1 MALWQWWRTSAWQNT
16 IVPATKYLSKRRLHY
31 LTLPRTN
38 GPAFFNKQVNKFC
51 RPYWPFGILFMGLPK
66 AKYVVYHIH
75 VPVHTCFRSKK
86 KRVNVLI
93 LFGLCRLT
101 CCFYNI
107 PINILLPVIITAH
120 CYFLTVLH
128 CTNTLTY
135 LLTHLIF
142 DTTSYVCL
150 YYTQSRI
157 EFHTSTPH
165 LVMFL
170 HHPITNIW
178 QKLCYEHLKCVAC
191 LFELMDDYEV
201 GYLKLG
207 FDSIILMLC
216 G

>member
-16 IVPATKYLSKRRLHY
+16 IVPATKYLSKRRLHYYDY

-107 PINILLPVIITAH
+107 LINILLPVIITAH

-135 LLTHLIF
+135 LLTHLIWHYVIRVF
-142 DTTSYVCL
+142 VLHAVTHRVSHLNTSPRYVP
-150 YYTQSRI
+150 
-157 EFHTSTPH
+157 TP
-165 LVMFL
+165 
-170 HHPITNIW
+170 PDN
-178 QKLCYEHLKCVAC
+178 
-191 LFELMDDYEV
+191 
-201 GYLKLG
+201 
-207 FDSIILMLC
+207 
-216 G
+216 